1 MGKIYTVTELRD
13 MGMDDAQINAIITT
27 QKANAVLETQ
37 KQAQKQLQFLD
48 TDDENKKDKVIKMQH
63 NVEVHTESNKT
74 LVPTSLEQIAK
85 YKEGVVVELPP
96 FADGQPF
103 VARMIRPSMLGLI
116 KSGKIPNS
124 LLNQATSLF
133 ANGANALN
141 GSGKNTTTA
150 NELFDVIDVIVDAA
164 LLEPTISDIRSVGMD
179 LSDDQLMAIFS
190 YTQKGIKALEQFRTV

>member
-1 MGKIYTVTELRD
+1 MGKFYTPVELRE
-13 MGMDDAQINAIITT
+13 MGMDDAQINAIMSV
-27 QKANAVLETQ
+27 QKAKVAQE
-37 KQAQKQLQFLD
+37 KQDKVKE
-48 TDDENKKDKVIKMQH
+48 DEKKDNVISIH
-63 NVEVHTESNKT
+63 HDVDVHTQPERS

-141 GSGKNTTTA
+141 GTGKNATSA
-150 NELFDVIDVIVDAA
+150 NELFEVIDVIVDAA
-164 LLEPTISDIRSVGMD
+164 LLEPTIEDIRSVGMD
-179 LSDDQLMAIFS
+179 LSDDQLMAIFT
-190 YTQKGIKALEQFRTV
+190 YTQRGVKALEQFRTV